1 MNKDLK
7 NLLQLVIKAGIEQGI
22 LGGSSRVCRKQK
34 VKVRKENFLTKNDA
48 IEADVR
54 KGE

>member
-22 LGGSSRVCRKQK
+22 LGGSSRVCRKQRETVEHKPTPK
-34 VKVRKENFLTKNDA
+34 VQSNGKGKE
-48 IEADVR
+48 E
-54 KGE
+54 

>member
-22 LGGSSRVCRKQK
+22 LGGSSRVCRKQRGK
-34 VKVRKENFLTKNDA
+34 VERKPSPKVQSNGKGKE
-48 IEADVR
+48 E
-54 KGE
+54 

>member
-22 LGGSSRVCRKQK
+22 LGGSSRVCRKLRAKAKQNGEDPFPPVEEK
-34 VKVRKENFLTKNDA
+34 SK
-48 IEADVR
+48 

>member
-22 LGGSSRVCRKQK
+22 LGGSSRVCRKQRTK
-34 VKVRKENFLTKNDA
+34 ANRNGEDSFPTAEENFK
-48 IEADVR
+48 